1 MPKDR
6 FCTRCGAELDS
17 HGLCARC
24 LFAVAAA
31 MPSEGGQEAASTAPT
46 PDELAPHFPS
56 YELGELVGRGGMG
69 FVYRARHRS
78 LGRSVALKLL
88 PHDIAEQQGFAERF
102 AREARVLA
110 SLKHPSIVAVH
121 DHGRAGPWWFL
132 AMEFVEGANLR
143 TLMRDRAI
151 APRQALALV
160 AQICDALQYAHERNV
175 IHRDVK
181 PENILVDREGRVR
194 ILDFGLSKFGGE
206 PGRDNLTRADQVMGT
221 PHYMAPEQWER
232 PSEVD
237 HRADIYA
244 LGVVFYELLTGELPL
259 GRFAPPSHKVAIDVR
274 LDEVVLRSLAKEPE
288 RRYQHAS
295 EVKTQVEHVA
305 STAAATTS
313 TPAVTPTDA
322 RTEAPTRTRASAA
335 THARQSSS
343 TSTPPAPASKR
354 TPPATTDLLDAI
366 LGGPVPARRNAGDA
380 PTSAREPFPR
390 VLMVLIVLCILFVGT
405 AALLLLATD
414 APIPFKLH
422 FP

>member
-1 MPKDR
+1 MASDR
-6 FCTRCGAELDS
+6 FCTRCGARLDS

-31 MPSEGGQEAASTAPT
+31 APSEGGQEAESPAPT
-46 PDELAPHFPS
+46 LDELAPHFPS
-56 YELGELVGRGGMG
+56 YEFLELVGRGGMG
-69 FVYRARHRS
+69 FVYRARHRT
-78 LGRSVALKLL
+78 LGRTVALKLL
-88 PHDIAEQQGFAERF
+88 PRESAEQHGFAERF

-110 SLKHPSIVAVH
+110 SLEHPNIVAVH

-132 AMEFVEGANLR
+132 AMEFVEGASLR
-143 TLMRDRAI
+143 TLMRERAI

-160 AQICDALQYAHERNV
+160 AQICGALQYAHERNV

-181 PENILVDREGRVR
+181 PENILVDRGGRVR
-194 ILDFGLSKFGGE
+194 ILDFGLSKFSGE
-206 PGRDNLTRADQVMGT
+206 QGLDNLTRADQVMGT

-295 EVKTQVEHVA
+295 EVKTHVEHVA
-305 STAAATTS
+305 STEAATTS
-313 TPAVTPTDA
+313 TPVEARADTPTK
-322 RTEAPTRTRASAA
+322 TRASSP
-335 THARQSSS
+335 TNPP
-343 TSTPPAPASKR
+343 TSNPAPA
-354 TPPATTDLLDAI
+354 PPPLTARPSPARKTDLLDAI
-366 LGGPVPARRNAGDA
+366 LGGPVPAIRNTGDA
-380 PTSAREPFPR
+380 PLSVREPLPR
-390 VLMVLIVLCILFVGT
+390 ALKVFFVLCVVLVGLV
-405 AALLLLATD
+405 ALLLLATD
-414 APIPFKLH
+414 TPIPYRLRL
-422 FP
+422 P